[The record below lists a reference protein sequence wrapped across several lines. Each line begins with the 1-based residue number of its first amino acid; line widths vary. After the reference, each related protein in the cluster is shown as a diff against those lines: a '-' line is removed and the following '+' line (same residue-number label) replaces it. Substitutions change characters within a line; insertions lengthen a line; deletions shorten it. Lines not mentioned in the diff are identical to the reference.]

1 MSKFQ
6 LKILEAIMEL
16 MEEIKEQVDRI
27 IEEEE
32 E

>member
-16 MEEIKEQVDRI
+16 MEQIKEQVDRI